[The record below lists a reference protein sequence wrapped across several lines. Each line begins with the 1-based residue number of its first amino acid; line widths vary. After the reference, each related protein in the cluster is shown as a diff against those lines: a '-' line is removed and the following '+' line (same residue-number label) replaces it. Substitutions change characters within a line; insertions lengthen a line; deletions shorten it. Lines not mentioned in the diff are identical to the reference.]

1 MALTPVAVPDG
12 TTWTD
17 DQGNTWTSNGA
28 DVTVT
33 PGDLAVT
40 GAIRIEQTA

>member
-1 MALTPVAVPDG
+1 MPTPIAVPDG

-17 DQGNTWTSNGA
+17 DQGNTWTSNGD

-33 PGDLAVT
+33 PGDLAVV
-40 GAIRIEQTA
+40 IKVVQTA